1 MIKEEELWENISSG
15 KGLKPIDDTLD
26 DEYDYEYDAQE
37 NLNSGIRFDRFSKIE
52 VDTKEDE

>member
-26 DEYDYEYDAQE
+26 DEYDAQE